1 MKYTKLINKLVASAV
16 CIAFVGTFV
25 SCEQEFYKDEQY
37 RKEIFIVSGEDNI
50 FAQEFTFDKN
60 AQGLLS
66 IYAGGT
72 KSIDNDVTVTLE
84 YNMDLLTK
92 YNRLKHDS
100 DYDNYALILP
110 EDKYSVN
117 SMSVTLKADNKEPY
131 ALFPIHVDVNGLIPE
146 EEYILPL
153 SIASVSDYMIAPK
166 RKDVL
171 LKIFMKNEY
180 ATTKSRIYYNMIG
193 TILNKIDNNGTLEEV
208 VVGGE
213 ENRGKGT
220 PMNSTKLVTP
230 ISEFGIRILPGI
242 IQTNPGAIDQSLRLR
257 SVIATVSPDEWID
270 VPVISKEGEE
280 TGEFVKCQK
289 VIVTPWF
296 NTNQT
301 VRVENMD
308 DKPSYYNPEKKE
320 FTLHY
325 NYRIASIDGQS
336 NNKDVWHEVKE
347 IMTPMD
353 IKNEDK

>member
-1 MKYTKLINKLVASAV
+1 MKDTKLINKLAAAV
-16 CIAFVGTFV
+16 CIAFTGTFV
-25 SCEQEFYKDEQY
+25 SCEQKFYEDEQY

-50 FAQEFTFDKN
+50 FTQEFTFDKD

-66 IYAGGT
+66 IYVGGT
-72 KSIDNDVTVTLE
+72 TSIDNDVTVTLE
-84 YNMDLLTK
+84 YNMDLLNK

-100 DYDNYALILP
+100 DYDKYALILP

-117 SMSVTLKADNKEPY
+117 SMSVTLKAGNKEPY

-153 SIASVSDYMIAPK
+153 SIASVSDYMIASK

-180 ATTKSRIYYNMIG
+180 ATTKSRVYYNMIG
-193 TILNKIDNNGTLEEV
+193 TKQIKIDNNGALEAK
-208 VVGGE
+208 GE
-213 ENRGKGT
+213 TE
-220 PMNSTKLVTP
+220 PMNSSKLVTP
-230 ISEFGIRILPGI
+230 ISEYGIRVLPGI
-242 IQTNPGAIDQSLRLR
+242 IQTDPGANQQSLRLR
-257 SVIATVSPDEWID
+257 SVVATVNQDEWID
-270 VPVISKEGEE
+270 VPVISDEGEE

-301 VRVENMD
+301 VRVKNMD

-320 FTLHY
+320 FTLRY

-347 IMTPMD
+347 TMTPMD

>member
-1 MKYTKLINKLVASAV
+1 MKDTKLINKLAATAV
-16 CIAFVGTFV
+16 CIALASTFV

-50 FAQEFTFDKN
+50 FSQEFTFDKD

-72 KSIDNDVTVTLE
+72 ESIDNDVTVTLE

-110 EDKYSVN
+110 EDKYSVR

-131 ALFPIHVDVNGLIPE
+131 VLFPIHVDVNGLIPE

-153 SIASVSDYMIAPK
+153 SIASVSDYMIASK

-193 TILNKIDNNGTLEEV
+193 TTQKKIDNNGSLEIE
-208 VVGGE
+208 GGE
-213 ENRGKGT
+213 S

-230 ISEFGIRILPGI
+230 ISEHGIRILPGTV
-242 IQTNPGAIDQSLRLR
+242 QSDPNASQQSLRLR
-257 SVIATVSPDEWID
+257 SVVAAVSADEWID
-270 VPVISKEGEE
+270 VPVISDEGEE

-289 VIVTPWF
+289 VVVTPWF
-296 NTNQT
+296 ETNQA
-301 VRVENMD
+301 VRVKNMD

-320 FTLHY
+320 FTLRY
-325 NYRIASIDGQS
+325 QYRIASIDGQQ
-336 NNKDVWHEVKE
+336 NNKDVWREVKE
-347 IMTPMD
+347 VMTPMD